1 MYAELFDRSLDKR
14 IDFTEFI
21 LIPETEIYFWFS
33 KFNFTKFFKEMKSAA
48 LCWSQILKEL

>member
-21 LIPETEIYFWFS
+21 LIPETEIYFDFLNLIS
-33 KFNFTKFFKEMKSAA
+33 QNFLRK
-48 LCWSQILKEL
+48 WSLQRYADLRF